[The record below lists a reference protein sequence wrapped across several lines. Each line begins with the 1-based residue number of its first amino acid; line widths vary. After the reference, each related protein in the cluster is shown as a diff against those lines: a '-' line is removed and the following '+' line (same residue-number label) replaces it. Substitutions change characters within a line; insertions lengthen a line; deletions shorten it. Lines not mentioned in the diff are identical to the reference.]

1 MQYHVF
7 DGLQLSNDSP
17 RAKRA
22 AGIATSTQSIRFNSQ
37 IGPIRNKMR
46 RQQIP
51 ISSVAL
57 FLSAALVLSSNADDS
72 QTFTL
77 SGELIHI
84 GLDLKV
90 ADGPPADPTLEE
102 KSAGSHRTPSVTVS
116 QSVSNFDGTKVSIEL
131 ASGSFSEG
139 TVVLEGEIDARTEL
153 AIAVEGVA
161 NEPLALSV
169 VAFPGE
175 YLSFAVLDYAS
186 PRREDVL
193 LPVGQSRLVEESDAK
208 FTIWGDLGS
217 ISDKDLSVAIAKIEL
232 QSSGPRKGSVDFTST
247 NVLLDE
253 GKFLFE
259 GTATEPLLF
268 VVDVRRPDLEYRGMA
283 YFVVEPGARIEISPS
298 PSSSSFNPNFKS
310 ELLANSE
317 KAGSMHAKVVES
329 WQNSSDY
336 TERLDEY
343 ASAISKSLMKA
354 PSESA
359 DDAEVEEPDPYGVY
373 REMEAVRN
381 ATLSAIVQRLDE
393 PMAALLAMEIGSPES
408 RDLEAWDRLAN
419 ALDEDLVVRRVLPRR
434 STLVKQ
440 IQLARNAEIIV
451 PGSFVPEF
459 ALANLEGQEIELYD
473 VLDENKVV
481 LVDFWASWCG
491 PCIATIPKLKELHS
505 TYKDDGFEI
514 VFVSIDDTF
523 DEWKGESERQE
534 LPWVN
539 VGDLHGF
546 YADTCVDYGIQWVPT
561 EFLVGPDGEIF
572 DREITMDELEV
583 HLAARFG
590 GDTAQVTDGE
600 STTDGHSVD

>member
-1 MQYHVF
+1 
-7 DGLQLSNDSP
+7 
-17 RAKRA
+17 
-22 AGIATSTQSIRFNSQ
+22 
-37 IGPIRNKMR
+37 MR
-46 RQQIP
+46 RLQIP
-51 ISSVAL
+51 LGSAAL
-57 FLSAALVLSSNADDS
+57 FLSAALVLTSTADDS

-77 SGELIHI
+77 SGELIHV

-90 ADGPPADPTLEE
+90 ADGPPADPTSEE
-102 KSAGSHRTPSVTVS
+102 KSAGGQPTPLVTVS
-116 QSVSNFDGTKVSIEL
+116 KSVSNVDGTTVSNEV
-131 ASGSFSEG
+131 ASGSFAEG
-139 TVVLEGEIDARTEL
+139 KVVLEGAINARTEVV
-153 AIAVEGVA
+153 IAVEGVA
-161 NEPLALSV
+161 NEPLTLSV
-169 VAFPGE
+169 VASPGAS
-175 YLSFAVLDYAS
+175 LSFAVLDYAS
-186 PRREDVL
+186 PRREDLL
-193 LPVGQSRLVEESDAK
+193 LPVGQSRLVEDSDAK
-208 FTIWGDLGS
+208 FTVRGDLS
-217 ISDKDLSVAIAKIEL
+217 AITDKDLSVAIAKVEI
-232 QSSGPRKGSVDFTST
+232 QSSGSQQGSLDFTSAY
-247 NVLLDE
+247 VLLDH

-259 GTATEPLLF
+259 GTAIEPLLF

-283 YFVVEPGARIEISPS
+283 YLVAEPGARIEVTPS
-298 PSSSSFNPNFKS
+298 PSSGSFNPNFKS

-317 KAGSMHAKVVES
+317 AEGSMHAKVVES
-329 WQNSSDY
+329 WQNSPDY
-336 TERLDEY
+336 LEKLNEY
-343 ASAISKSLMKA
+343 ASAIDKSSVKA
-354 PSESA
+354 SSESA
-359 DDAEVEEPDPYGVY
+359 DDAEVEDPDPYGVY

-393 PMAALLAMEIGSPES
+393 PMAALLAMEIGTPES
-408 RDLEAWDRLAN
+408 RDLGAWDRLAN

-451 PGSFVPEF
+451 PGNFAPEF
-459 ALANLEGQEIELYD
+459 ALANLEGEEIELYD
-473 VLDENKVV
+473 VLDESKVV
-481 LVDFWASWCG
+481 LIDFWASWCG

-583 HLAARFG
+583 HLADRFG
-590 GDTAQVTDGE
+590 GDIAQGTDGE